1 MHPPS
6 AAELAEE
13 FDVLDD
19 PTLGTDRERLLRSVS
34 DALALVVRN
43 QTQVDHELLD
53 RAPALRVIA
62 RLGVG
67 LDNIDLDACGA
78 RGIEV
83 APATGANATAVAEY
97 VIGSLMTLQRGVFDA
112 TDRVISGEWPRNE
125 LRGGELAGKTLGLF
139 GYGIIARQVAERAL
153 AMGMA
158 VVSHDPFIDS
168 DDPVWG
174 PVSPIDVDELISKS
188 DALSV
193 HVPLTPGTRHLV
205 DEERISAMRPGALL
219 VNTARGGV
227 VDEDAVAR
235 ALVSGQL
242 GGAALDV
249 FEYEPLGAAQARTF
263 QNVPNLI
270 LTPHIAGITRE
281 SEARIGQMAAAS
293 VRRHLVARP

>member
-13 FDVLDD
+13 FDVLAD

-34 DALALVVRN
+34 DTVALVVRN

-53 RAPALRVIA
+53 RAPGLRVIA

-78 RGIEV
+78 QGIEV
-83 APATGANATAVAEY
+83 APARGANATAVAEY
-97 VIGSLMTLQRGVFDA
+97 VIGSLLTLLRGVFDA
-112 TDRVISGEWPRNE
+112 TDRVISGEWPRSE

-153 AMGMA
+153 AMGMT
-158 VVSHDPFIDS
+158 VISHDPFIDS

-174 PVSPIDVDELISKS
+174 PVIPVEVDELIAGS

-205 DEERISAMRPGALL
+205 DEERISTMRPGALL

-227 VDEDAVAR
+227 VDEGAVAR
-235 ALVSGQL
+235 ALISGRL

-249 FEYEPLGAAQARTF
+249 FEHEPLDAVQARTL

-281 SEARIGQMAAAS
+281 SEARIGEMAAAA